1 MLKGKRKKPPSRVKY
16 EQKHPTV
23 SWRISKE
30 LYDRLQ
36 AVKEAEGKST
46 TDVLKVGV
54 GLLEVKVSE
63 EKEAREEGYHEGYG
77 KGYEDAVALYKV
89 TFPCS
94 ICRKTIGVT
103 DKTTKEAIRSYMMQR
118 EWGHA
123 ECINRRR

>member
-1 MLKGKRKKPPSRVKY
+1 MLKGKRKKPPSRARY

-23 SWRISKE
+23 SWRISRE

-36 AVKEAEGKST
+36 AVKEAEGTSI

-63 EKEAREEGYHEGYG
+63 EKEAREEGYHKGYS
-77 KGYEDAVALYKV
+77 KGYEEAVALYKV
-89 TFPCS
+89 TFPCI
-94 ICRKTIGVT
+94 ICRKTVEVT
-103 DKTTKEAIRSYMMQR
+103 DKTTKEAIRSYMMQ
-118 EWGHA
+118 EGWGHG